1 MKILIIGSEG
11 FIGKNILNHLTNHR
25 HSLIACD
32 LISNPD
38 TEYQYFQVDNNLRE
52 LKNILEKEAPDVLI
66 NAAGKASVYESFKE
80 PFEDYTSNTS
90 VNYIILDA
98 IRKYS
103 PYTKFVFL
111 SSAAVYGNPLRL
123 PVAESDP
130 LSPISP
136 YGFHKLQAELIAREF
151 FECFNINSIVLRI
164 FSCYGAGQK
173 KLLLWDLCN
182 KAKLQK
188 EIVLKGCGN
197 ESRDFVHVA
206 DVASCIHHLIK
217 KDVTG
222 FEVFNLASG
231 KEHFIKDTAELL
243 VSKLNDNNTIHFE
256 GKKNTGN
263 PENWVADI
271 SKLSETGFVPNV
283 NFEKSIEEYVYW
295 FKNLT
300 V

>member
-11 FIGKNILNHLTNHR
+11 FIGKNILNHLINKQ

-32 LISNPD
+32 LISNSGAV
-38 TEYQYFQVDNNLRE
+38 YQYFQVDINLVE
-52 LKNILEKEAPDVLI
+52 LKNILEKETPDVVI
-66 NAAGKASVYESFKE
+66 NAAGKASVYESFRE

-103 PYTKFVFL
+103 PHTKFVFL

-123 PVAESDP
+123 PVVESDP

-151 FECFNINSIVLRI
+151 FECFNISSIALRI

-182 KAKLQK
+182 KARLQQD
-188 EIVLKGCGN
+188 IVLKGCGN
-197 ESRDFVHVA
+197 ESRDFVHVS
-206 DVASCIHHLIK
+206 DVASCVHHLIK
-217 KDVTG
+217 KNITG
-222 FEVFNLASG
+222 FEVFNLAWG
-231 KEHFIKDTAELL
+231 KEYSIRDTASLL
-243 VSKLNDNNTIHFE
+243 VKKLNNSNTIHFE

-271 SKLSETGFVPNV
+271 SKLSETGFAPSV
-283 NFEKSIEEYVYW
+283 NFEKGIEEYVYW
-295 FKNLT
+295 FKNLAF
-300 V
+300 